1 LGVIVPTEVVLGWI
15 WGWGEDENQPIQSI
29 FFNAISSIRL
39 IKTSINFLLI
49 HTIISQ

>member
-1 LGVIVPTEVVLGWI
+1 LGVIVPTEVELGWI
-15 WGWGEDENQPIQSI
+15 CGWGADENQLIHSI
-29 FFNAISSIRL
+29 FDAISSIRL